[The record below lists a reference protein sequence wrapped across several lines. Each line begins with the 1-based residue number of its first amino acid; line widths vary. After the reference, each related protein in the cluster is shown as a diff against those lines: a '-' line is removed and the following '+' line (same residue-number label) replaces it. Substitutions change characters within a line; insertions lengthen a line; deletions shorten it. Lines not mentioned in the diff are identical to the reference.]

1 MICPDGISVARN
13 VYVVY
18 KGNRRLFSTTSLD
31 RIIPMYRK
39 QMDTEPFSVEAVEK
53 EAEVFRKELYRSD
66 ISSLRCVKTGASEWR
81 MYVGSHGYNVRASM
95 EDMNEVNSWMDSSL
109 VGKGDTPDEAISSFI
124 AAVRR
129 KRISLLK
136 YRQRC
141 INKLG
146 RVVESLRAFGRN

>member
-1 MICPDGISVARN
+1 
-13 VYVVY
+13 
-18 KGNRRLFSTTSLD
+18 
-31 RIIPMYRK
+31 
-39 QMDTEPFSVEAVEK
+39 
-53 EAEVFRKELYRSD
+53 
-66 ISSLRCVKTGASEWR
+66 
-81 MYVGSHGYNVRASM
+81 MYVGSRGYNVRASM

-129 KRISLLK
+129 KRVSLLK